1 MRKWED
7 IIKEK
12 MEEPDGPLPESV
24 FAEFH
29 SRYDGA
35 GSKHTT
41 KRFPWVWA
49 LIPVVAAGLAAILLL
64 KKPEIAEDGLQQV
77 QQQPMA
83 QIQPEERMDEA
94 FPTDTTPQFFA
105 QKAATKKVP
114 SEAIPDNLEA
124 PVTVEDQ
131 TKTPESADDQ
141 ETTASPKPSTNP
153 STGNTPTLTTSPFIP
168 LTGTTPRVSLKVAP
182 AAGGILGGGVL
193 SALATSLSDSKKNTI
208 PSYIGHGTEIQV
220 PSKPPGNQGG
230 ATSSIDE
237 PDDNPPGNPP
247 PDDPVSKEDPVK
259 DLLEQS
265 RHYFPIKAGL
275 STRLPLAEKLFLT
288 TGLEYSL
295 YRSKFHMSY
304 SGEKWQRVHYLG
316 IPVRLDWIIAS
327 HSLFDVYVGGGMQ
340 GDFCLNATLAEKDI
354 KKDRPSLSL
363 VGAGGLQ
370 MNATKRLGLYLEP
383 ELSWRIPDG
392 NNTLVT
398 YRSEHHVMF
407 SVSAGIRINLGNQ

>member
-29 SRYDGA
+29 ARYYGA

-49 LIPVVAAGLAAILLL
+49 LIPAVAAGLAAILLL

-94 FPTDTTPQFFA
+94 FPTDTPPQFFA

-131 TKTPESADDQ
+131 TKTLESIDDQ

-153 STGNTPTLTTSPFIP
+153 STGNTPASTTSPFIP

-275 STRLPLAEKLFLT
+275 STRLPLTDKLFLT

-295 YRSKFHMSY
+295 YRSKFDMSY

-340 GDFCLNATLAEKDI
+340 GDFCLKASLAGKDI
-354 KKDRPSLSL
+354 EKDRPSLSL
-363 VGAGGLQ
+363 VGAGGIQ
-370 MNATKRLGLYLEP
+370 MNATKRLGIYLEP
-383 ELSWRIPDG
+383 ELNWMIPVE

-398 YRSEHHVMF
+398 YRSEHPLMF
-407 SVSAGIRINLGNQ
+407 SVSAGIRINLGK